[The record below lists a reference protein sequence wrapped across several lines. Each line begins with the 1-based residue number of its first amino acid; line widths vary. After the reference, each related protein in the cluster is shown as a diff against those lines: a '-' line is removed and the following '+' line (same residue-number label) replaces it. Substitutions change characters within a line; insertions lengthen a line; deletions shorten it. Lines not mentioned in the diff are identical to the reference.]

1 MQLVQLE
8 NAIPKPYQDQLEAET
23 SALGWFFHEETA
35 RPGLKFSRTYGGFF
49 HMAFDIASPTPV
61 TSIINGL
68 LIPLLFVSTDKANV
82 KFNDLIRIRLG
93 MFPRTMLDVPHHN
106 PHVDFYEPHVVG
118 LYYVN
123 DSDGDTVIF
132 NETFEKVTIEQSAK
146 YANEGKF
153 TELARVSP
161 KKGKMVFFDGKHYH
175 ASMHPKEHAQRIAI
189 TFDFR

>member
-1 MQLVQLE
+1 
-8 NAIPKPYQDQLEAET
+8 
-23 SALGWFFHEETA
+23 
-35 RPGLKFSRTYGGFF
+35 
-49 HMAFDIASPTPV
+49 
-61 TSIINGL
+61 L

-106 PHVDFYEPHVVG
+106 PHVDFYEPHIVG
-118 LYYVN
+118 LYYVD

-132 NETFEKVTIEQSAK
+132 NETFDQVNIEQSAR

-153 TELARVSP
+153 TVLARISP

-175 ASMHPKEHAQRIAI
+175 ASMHPKEHAQRVVI